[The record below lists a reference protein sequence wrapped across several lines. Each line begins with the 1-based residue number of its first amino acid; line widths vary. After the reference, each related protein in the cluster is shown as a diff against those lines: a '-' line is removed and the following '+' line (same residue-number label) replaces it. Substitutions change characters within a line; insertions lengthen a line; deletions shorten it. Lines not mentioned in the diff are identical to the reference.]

1 MRLKTFLK
9 KSYGWL
15 KRVPLKKFKE
25 VRYKVW
31 LNSKQI
37 SFKDRDEKLRL
48 VEEILEEN
56 PNIYFTSGLVK
67 TGFTDQLMG
76 FDFLYKLGKGVGL
89 KYFHTPLSAHR
100 SSDPF
105 LFDPITQKQKV
116 ESKENSPQFDD
127 IFDFLGINK
136 YLEKMSSSAVIPGRQ
151 IPLNLNLTLYG
162 REGIDSYES
171 LIEEM
176 KVILY
181 PFLKKNKSILIIFQ
195 TEPKTYFHYYRY
207 TCDHKKHEI
216 DYNSCYRS
224 NKNKNQGVSEFSTD
238 LTNVLVHIR
247 QGDTGTIET
256 PWKTYIPVWHET
268 EGKFKQ
274 FQNDR
279 DIPGHKRIYPEE
291 FYQFI
296 KELQGEIAK
305 KKLQTV
311 VFSDGYKKAFRWIY
325 KYFREKDISLE
336 EIEKLK
342 ELEQNY
348 DELQFGKFNDL
359 ENTKTVIGEDID
371 KLYRLVDSFFDAD
384 ILVTGTQA
392 TMIPKLAATYGRK
405 AKMPLLILLYHTQKP
420 SLEYVGFNDSSPF
433 LMFVNLED
441 YDISKVS
448 NEVLNYLEARGIN

>member
-15 KRVPLKKFKE
+15 KRVPIKKFKE

-37 SFKDRDEKLRL
+37 SFKDRDEKVRL
-48 VEEILEEN
+48 VEEILEKN

-105 LFDPITQKQKV
+105 LFDPITQKKKV
-116 ESKENSPQFDD
+116 ESKENSTQFDD
-127 IFDFLGINK
+127 IFNFLGINE
-136 YLEKMSSSAVIPGRQ
+136 YLSRESAEAAIPDKQ
-151 IPLNLNLTLYG
+151 IPLNLNLTLYD

-207 TCDHKKHEI
+207 TVDQKTHEI
-216 DYNSCYRS
+216 DYNSCY
-224 NKNKNQGVSEFSTD
+224 KNFGGADDLKSEYTPGST
-238 LTNVLVHIR
+238 NILVHIR

-291 FYQFI
+291 FYQFV
-296 KELQGEIAK
+296 KELQGNLAV

-311 VFSDGYKKAFRWIY
+311 VFSDGYKKTFRWIY
-325 KYFREKDISLE
+325 KYFRESDISLE
-336 EIEKLK
+336 EIERLKKL
-342 ELEQNY
+342 EPDY

-359 ENTKTVIGEDID
+359 ENTKTVIGEEIA

-384 ILVTGTQA
+384 VLVTGTQA
-392 TMIPKLAATYGRK
+392 TMIPKLTATYGKKDR
-405 AKMPLLILLYHTQKP
+405 MPFLILLYHTQKP
-420 SLEYVGFNDSSPF
+420 SIEYVGFKDSSPF
-433 LMFVNLED
+433 LMFVNIED
-441 YDISKVS
+441 YDLLEVS
-448 NEVLNYLEARGIN
+448 NRVTAYLETRGVN